1 MSETAEQI
9 EIRRDDAA
17 GKYEI
22 SVDGTVAGFAD
33 YTDHGLVRELP
44 HTVVDKAFGGRGLA
58 GKLVGYALEDIRS
71 AGKQVRPTCS
81 FVNAY
86 IDKHPEYADLREQA

>member
-1 MSETAEQI
+1 MSESTEQI
-9 EIRRDDAA
+9 DIRRDDAA

-33 YTDHGLVRELP
+33 YTDHGTVRELP

-58 GKLVGYALEDIRS
+58 GKLVGFALDDIRAAS
-71 AGKQVRPTCS
+71 LQVRPTCS
-81 FVNAY
+81 YVDAY